1 MPESHC
7 TALDVRYGPDL
18 ANTTLRPEKPGAA
31 NTAGAQVKFT
41 SSGASKL
48 KAVSGCQHSSE
59 WVEAKL
65 CLAPEG
71 HTNLTPATAP
81 AVTLES
87 KSAHPDLCSGGS
99 TLRLNDNS
107 SAPTSSPCDALCP
120 ELLDPLCQLP
130 ADEEN
135 NLRASQGAGTPGGEL
150 ELGARDPTR
159 AWALSTVE
167 EQEEGEEQREEEEEE
182 CPICTEP
189 YGPGEHYLA
198 LLNCGHNLCVGCLH
212 QLLGMTPRADPGRVC
227 CPLCRQKTPML
238 EWEIC
243 QLQEE
248 LLQADGPQRPVPTAP
263 ATPLRPGPGPWGS
276 LEHRYRLRFLA
287 GPVGGRSCLP
297 FLPCPPSLGI
307 WLWTLRERGPCARRL
322 SLLSLLALEL
332 LGLALI
338 FMPLML
344 LGVLLM
350 LLDRSSH

>member
-1 MPESHC
+1 ME
-7 TALDVRYGPDL
+7 A
-18 ANTTLRPEKPGAA
+18 TLI
-31 NTAGAQVKFT
+31 F
-41 SSGASKL
+41 
-48 KAVSGCQHSSE
+48 
-59 WVEAKL
+59 
-65 CLAPEG
+65 
-71 HTNLTPATAP
+71 TPATGP
-81 AVTLES
+81 TVTLES
-87 KSAHPDLCSGGS
+87 KSTHPDCCGGP
-99 TLRLNDNS
+99 TPGLKDS
-107 SAPTSSPCDALCP
+107 SSVPTSSPCASLCP

-130 ADEEN
+130 ADEEGH
-135 NLRASQGAGTPGGEL
+135 LRVPQGARTPDGEL
-150 ELGARDPTR
+150 ELGARDPNY

-167 EQEEGEEQREEEEEE
+167 EQEDGEEQAEEEEE
-182 CPICTEP
+182 CPICAEP

-212 QLLGMTPRADPGRVC
+212 QLLSMTPRADPGRVC

-248 LLQADGPQRPVPTAP
+248 LLQADGPQHPVPTAS
-263 ATPLRPGPGPWGS
+263 ATPLRPGPGPWGA

-297 FLPCPPSLGI
+297 FLPCPSSLGT

-332 LGLALI
+332 LGLVLI

-350 LLDRSSH
+350 LLDRSSR